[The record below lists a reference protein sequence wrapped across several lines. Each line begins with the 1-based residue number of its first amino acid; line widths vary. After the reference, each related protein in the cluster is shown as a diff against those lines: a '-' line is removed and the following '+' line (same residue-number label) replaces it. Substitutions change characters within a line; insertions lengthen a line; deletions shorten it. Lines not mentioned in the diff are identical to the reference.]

1 MKRLPDTFLRVLWP
15 RAHGDRQPM
24 DFSLAILTY
33 RLAVLVERAVDGM
46 AKALEEWRERRKR
59 RIAVWDLLRYN
70 DRLLS
75 DMGLDRGRIQAYIDG
90 LEDDPT
96 LKRRPSSS
104 VWARDTAP
112 DTRAAVACLPC
123 NDDAASSTAA

>member
-1 MKRLPDTFLRVLWP
+1 MKRFSDVYLRVMWP
-15 RAHGDRQPM
+15 RSHRDRQPI

-33 RLAVLVERAVDGM
+33 RLAVLVERAVDG
-46 AKALEEWRERRKR
+46 AALALAAWRKR
-59 RIAVWDLLRYN
+59 RRRRMAVWDLLRYN

-96 LKRRPSSS
+96 LKSRLPTAAW
-104 VWARDTAP
+104 VRDMRP
-112 DTRAAVACLPC
+112 DTRRTVASLSC
-123 NDDAASSTAA
+123 NDDAASGTA